1 MANSLGRS
9 LTGCV
14 VLIRADVLKPEY
26 ADPETRK
33 FRVQGGFGAVDF
45 TSGTQMYGT
54 WVATGEEDSVR
65 GYHVEAVIEEAESAE
80 MNKVYMDPTTNEWV
94 GEYETRDGDEI
105 SRQTEWFATESEAR
119 RFTRTGKRHTKDVT
133 VYHNSQEDEHGRH
146 VGMLDGYLHGHVL
159 VPVARYTED
168 CILDVHA
175 CELAF
180 HLFNVGDDPTFGT
193 PDERAIEY
201 RRRGNRSL
209 SKGDVVCIQED
220 GDTRWYACADEWELL
235 PEEPIVMV
243 GHNGHGTTSL
253 KGSELS

>member
-105 SRQTEWFATESEAR
+105 SRQTEWFATEAEAR
-119 RFTRTGKRHTKDVT
+119 RFTRTG
-133 VYHNSQEDEHGRH
+133 ERH
-146 VGMLDGYLHGHVL
+146 VIDGKEGSPCSHQEAELEAQATCWIEWADGSARWTLSPEKLDEVL
-159 VPVARYTED
+159 ASTERV
-168 CILDVHA
+168 L
-175 CELAF
+175 
-180 HLFNVGDDPTFGT
+180 GP
-193 PDERAIEY
+193 PDTIA
-201 RRRGNRSL
+201 
-209 SKGDVVCIQED
+209 
-220 GDTRWYACADEWELL
+220 
-235 PEEPIVMV
+235 
-243 GHNGHGTTSL
+243 
-253 KGSELS
+253 